1 MKIEVLSSG
10 HVSASGFA
18 ASATLND
25 AVCQRVGCKTSHP
38 VALLDSMAPELRR
51 WSQVPRLRRASAISY
66 FMLEAAH
73 QALEAA
79 PEIDRSRV
87 GVVASFFL
95 GCIVY
100 TVRFYKQITEDGRRY
115 ASPILFPETVF
126 NTPVSH
132 LVSTLG
138 LGGPVYSQ
146 VGDKSCWATA
156 LRTAE
161 CWLRLGS
168 ADHVLVLGAEEFD
181 PQVLEALRST
191 GLHTRGMVLGEGAGA
206 LLLTSQSNGK
216 RVQLT
221 GVADGYGFAN
231 KAQAMDASRNSL
243 AEFPRE
249 LPILSTATGWTQSI
263 EASVAKG
270 RLLKRDERCFSEA
283 FTARAA
289 WDTIHGIELLKKNH
303 LEDLVI
309 PYWGLTQ
316 QFACARFTNPS
327 A

>member
-10 HVSASGFA
+10 RIAPSLSSPHP
-18 ASATLND
+18 
-25 AVCQRVGCKTSHP
+25 HP
-38 VALLDSMAPELRR
+38 VALLGANAPELQK
-51 WSQVPRLRRASAISY
+51 WTKEPRLRRASAISSY
-66 FMLEAAH
+66 MMEAVH

-79 PEIDRSRV
+79 PGIDCSRV
-87 GVVASFFL
+87 GVIASFFL
-95 GCIVY
+95 GCMVY

-132 LVSTLG
+132 LVATLG
-138 LGGPVYSQ
+138 LGGPVYTQ

-181 PQVLEALRST
+181 PQVLEAMRST
-191 GLHTRGMVLGEGAGA
+191 GLYSEGMVIGEGAGA
-206 LLLTSQSNGK
+206 LLLTSQVNGR
-216 RVQLT
+216 RVQLA

-231 KAQAMDASRNSL
+231 KAQAHDAARNSL
-243 AEFPRE
+243 AQFPDNP
-249 LPILSTATGWTQSI
+249 PILSTATSWTRSV
-263 EASVAKG
+263 EASVTKG
-270 RLLKRDERCFSEA
+270 RLLPGTDERTCEA

-289 WDTIHGIELLKKNH
+289 WDTLDGIELLKEKN
-303 LEDLVI
+303 LKRLII

-316 QFACARFTNPS
+316 QFGSACFAQPE